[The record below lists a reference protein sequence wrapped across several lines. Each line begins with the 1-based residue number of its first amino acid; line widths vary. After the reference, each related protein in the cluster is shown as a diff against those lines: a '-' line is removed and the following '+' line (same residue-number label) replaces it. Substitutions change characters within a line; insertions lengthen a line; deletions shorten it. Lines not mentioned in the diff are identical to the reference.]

1 MTLDIEEKKLL
12 YAYGC
17 PVYSNTIR
25 RLRCLAA
32 MTVDPMAQHQAL
44 ELTRKMEREA
54 NEALYHDFYLALR
67 EEMDEYYRA
76 LRRVRQLETHTMYMN
91 ENDYGG
97 INRRRLKEEP

>member
-17 PVYSNTIR
+17 PVYSNTVR

-44 ELTRKMEREA
+44 ELARKMEREA
-54 NEALYHDFYLALR
+54 NEALYHDFYLTLR
-67 EEMDEYYRA
+67 EEMDEYYHA
-76 LRRVRQLETHTMYMN
+76 LRRMRQLEMHTMYMN
-91 ENDYGG
+91 ENDHGG